1 MQDISKCFEKK
12 KFALPVT
19 GVEENSLLARGHFL
33 LTGFV
38 PFFEQKIQ
46 ELFEDLQGHISHFLK
61 DSI

>member
-19 GVEENSLLARGHFL
+19 GVEQNSLLARGHFL

-46 ELFEDLQGHISHFLK
+46 GLFEDLQGHI
-61 DSI
+61 

>member
-33 LTGFV
+33 LTGLV

-46 ELFEDLQGHISHFLK
+46 GLFEDLQGHI
-61 DSI
+61 

>member
-33 LTGFV
+33 LTGFA
-38 PFFEQKIQ
+38 PFLEQKNQ
-46 ELFEDLQGHISHFLK
+46 GLFEDLQGHI
-61 DSI
+61 